1 MVNNSVFEG
10 EMEDVIKVA
19 VISFLVDQYGQ
30 LFLGKECGELNY
42 EIMTKLKN
50 FVLGSESWRNPLVL
64 NSYKTNK
71 NNLGNVSFVF
81 NEIERGILPSTA
93 CKITGGL
100 CGNNY
105 INNVDLTIS
114 LGKGIH
120 FWNKKI
126 NSDIENY
133 YLLSDDQIS
142 EQYTLLSA
150 CGINA
155 NDYQINNNLGK

>member
-1 MVNNSVFEG
+1 M
-10 EMEDVIKVA
+10 
-19 VISFLVDQYGQ
+19 
-30 LFLGKECGELNY
+30 
-42 EIMTKLKN
+42 
-50 FVLGSESWRNPLVL
+50 
-64 NSYKTNK
+64 
-71 NNLGNVSFVF
+71 SFVF
-81 NEIERGILPSTA
+81 NEIERGILLSTA

-105 INNVDLTIS
+105 INKVDLTIS

-142 EQYTLLSA
+142 EQYPLLSA
-150 CGINA
+150 HGINA
-155 NDYQINNNLGK
+155 NDYQINNNLDKIRLTSGGYLIDLIENDIDNGTQYVDIKDKEFLERCHQIYRRNKR